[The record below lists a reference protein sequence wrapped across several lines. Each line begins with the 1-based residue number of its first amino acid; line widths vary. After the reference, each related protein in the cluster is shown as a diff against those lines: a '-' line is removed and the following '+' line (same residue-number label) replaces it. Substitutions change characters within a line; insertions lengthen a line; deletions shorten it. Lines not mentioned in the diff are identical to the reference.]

1 MSVSMDPFGPNRS
14 LSAAARV
21 DRDGDPPPP
30 VTDRPVPAV
39 DRLANWVDRALRPGG
54 LAPRRALLGA
64 LLSMSAIFALDVLTG
79 ETVRLEA
86 LYVFPI
92 ASVALHCDRSM
103 AVVVSIVV
111 AVALQAIGLRV
122 EDTTVFSRVLD
133 TGVAVAASLLAVALA
148 RTLRRHYRA
157 SEERASTDVLTGL
170 PNRRAFDTV
179 LEAEIDVRRRHGGT
193 FSLALIDLDRF
204 KALNDTQGHAAG
216 DLALRLVSDTLSARV
231 RASDAAARLGGDE
244 FAVLLRNAPARDGD
258 RIRDTLVSAIDQRLS
273 RAGFAVTASC
283 GVVTFDQPPAS
294 AAAALEAAD
303 RAMYAVKATH
313 GGTRGAMV

>member
-1 MSVSMDPFGPNRS
+1 MRRS
-14 LSAAARV
+14 LEPIGPEPARLPTHGGMTAAA
-21 DRDGDPPPP
+21 PSP
-30 VTDRPVPAV
+30 VAE
-39 DRLANWVDRALRPGG
+39 RLAAWVDRALRPGG

-64 LLSMSAIFALDVLTG
+64 LLSMAVISGVDLLTG

-92 ASVALHCDRSM
+92 ASVALHCERRSD
-103 AVVVSIVV
+103 VVVAIVV
-111 AVALQAIGLRV
+111 AVALQALGLGAHEATVLTRV
-122 EDTTVFSRVLD
+122 VDS
-133 TGVAVAASLLAVALA
+133 GVAVAASLLAVALA

-157 SEERASTDVLTGL
+157 SEERAATDALTGL
-170 PNRRAFDTV
+170 PNRRAFDAL
-179 LEAEIDVRRRHGGT
+179 LEAEIDVRRRHGGA

-204 KALNDTQGHAAG
+204 KALNDTMGHAAG

-244 FAVLLRNAPARDGD
+244 FIVLLRNAQARDSE
-258 RIRDTLVSAIDQRLS
+258 RIGETLVKAIDLRLA

-283 GVVTFDQPPAS
+283 GVATFDRPPQT
-294 AAAALEAAD
+294 AALALEAAD

-313 GGTRGAMV
+313 GGRGVGA